1 MDVVIEV
8 LKESDISYG
17 AILMAIYKQWD
28 IPLSLNGASNLDL
41 LNHSVCSDILTKGH
55 SPAILMTS
63 APFTSSKTNT
73 VKNETDDAR
82 KVKEN
87 CNSGCSVN
95 LLNSMTATE
104 SPHMNPEGSAGAT
117 QMSVDIQNFQNHGP
131 HDSNRSEKPRR
142 CRLSRGCS
150 LTSTSVDVKRE
161 NNMEAADPG
170 HSSSTITTRKR
181 ERSPMNCG
189 IGYMNYYSFAQTAS
203 SVAEELMPKS
213 SDKINENTVI
223 TEEDIIAAQMKAI
236 VKKST
241 KFGWANTLNL
251 DVDARKEKCGW
262 CFSCRV
268 PTDDR
273 DCLFNMY
280 LGTLWEGSKS
290 DVVGLQSKKNRKS
303 HLMDVICH
311 ILSVEDRLHGLLLG
325 PWLNPHF
332 TKSWQKSIL
341 KASDVG
347 SVKHLLLTV
356 SILCFVS
363 ILTLL

>member
-1 MDVVIEV
+1 
-8 LKESDISYG
+8 
-17 AILMAIYKQWD
+17 
-28 IPLSLNGASNLDL
+28 
-41 LNHSVCSDILTKGH
+41 
-55 SPAILMTS
+55 
-63 APFTSSKTNT
+63 
-73 VKNETDDAR
+73 
-82 KVKEN
+82 
-87 CNSGCSVN
+87 
-95 LLNSMTATE
+95 
-104 SPHMNPEGSAGAT
+104 
-117 QMSVDIQNFQNHGP
+117 
-131 HDSNRSEKPRR
+131 
-142 CRLSRGCS
+142 
-150 LTSTSVDVKRE
+150 
-161 NNMEAADPG
+161 MEAADPG

-213 SDKINENTVI
+213 SDKINENTII

-241 KFGWANTLNL
+241 KFGWANTQNL

-280 LGTLWEGSKS
+280 LGTVWEGSKS

-332 TKSWQKSIL
+332 TKYWQKSIL

-356 SILCFVS
+356 SILCFLS
-363 ILTLL
+363 ILT